1 MKRFILT
8 SLCTLG
14 LSLLGAFGANQNRID
29 FHKEMSTNSNTTSV
43 EQNVTNPIEE
53 TVVPNDNINT
63 VEENTSTATT
73 DVNEATPQN
82 VEQKNT
88 EAAVINDAATDNMVN
103 ERSKTDSTAIYDLDN
118 AEFKDDDK
126 SESKSTEAD
135 ADKIP
140 YTEVKNV
147 TNQSTVKKEKEAVID
162 QKAIKNEQVYIYK
175 NVDLSQCDSAN
186 EVVSELQKN
195 GYSNITKGNIQ
206 NIKGLEEILNMIQGS
221 GSKNNTQSTPTTKP
235 EPTSKPAPTTK
246 PTPTTKPAPTT
257 KPTPTTVPAPTKKP
271 EATKPT
277 TKPAPTTAP
286 SSNTSNY
293 ANEVLRLVNQE
304 RANAGLSALTTN
316 STITSAANK
325 RAQEI
330 VQSFSHTRPNG
341 TSFSTVLKEYGVSYR
356 TSGENIAYG
365 QKSPQEVVTGWMNSP
380 GHRANIL
387 NANFN
392 TIGIGV
398 YQKNGTIYWTQLFT
412 N

>member
-103 ERSKTDSTAIYDLDN
+103 ERSKTDSTAINDLDN

-135 ADKIP
+135 EDKIP
-140 YTEVKNV
+140 YTEERNV
-147 TNQSTVKKEKEAVID
+147 TNQSAVKKEKEAVID
-162 QKAIKNEQVYIYK
+162 QKVIKNEQIYIYK
-175 NVDLSQCDSAN
+175 NVDLSQCDSVN
-186 EVVSELQKN
+186 EVVSKLQKN

-221 GSKNNTQSTPTTKP
+221 GSKNNTQSTPTAKP
-235 EPTSKPAPTTK
+235 EPTS
-246 PTPTTKPAPTT
+246 KPAPTT